1 MNPQKPLLNQNITPC
16 LNKIS
21 PTTHKSPYGAKK
33 WQKWGVSAAVLF
45 LIFLGGCGTL
55 KKVPVESNTEVHV
68 KDSTVIHLVDSIRI
82 TEATRYKDMGWLG
95 DTLKIEGSRS
105 RMWAYADTTREA
117 VLGGLEEDKVEQRY
131 KIIYKDRLAYK
142 DSLVYKEVP
151 VEVEK
156 IKEVVP
162 KWAKYLLFANIV
174 VVFIV
179 CAYFFLRSKFPNIT
193 IR

>member
-1 MNPQKPLLNQNITPC
+1 MNPQKPLLNQNITPHR
-16 LNKIS
+16 NKIS
-21 PTTHKSPYGAKK
+21 LTTFRSPYGAKK

-162 KWAKYLLFANIV
+162 RWSWWSLGLNILIILGFALYL
-174 VVFIV
+174 
-179 CAYFFLRSKFPNIT
+179 FFKLK
-193 IR
+193 